1 MLTLTSGALSPS
13 APELAELVAGAHSRG
28 FPVAIHCIEEEAIAA
43 AAEVL
48 AANRHP
54 ALVDR
59 LEHCAEGTPH
69 LVDAVRE
76 CGAAVVTNPGFLYHS
91 GTAYCDNVEAR
102 ILPHLYPAGALHRAG
117 VAVAFGSD
125 APVIDPNPWPAIYS
139 AVTRCDR
146 DGGALSSNCSDASQ
160 TVDVE
165 TALRMYT
172 IAGAVAEGLGAEKGT
187 IAPGKLADMVL
198 VNTDPLTAEPE
209 DLAGVETVMT
219 MVEGRVVW
227 SKISG
232 RVWEPAP
239 TLRRRESGFA

>member
-1 MLTLTSGALSPS
+1 MLTLTSGALTPS
-13 APELAELVAGAHSRG
+13 APELAASVAGAHSRG

-59 LEHCAEGTPH
+59 LEHCAEGTPR
-69 LVDAVRE
+69 LIAAVRKS
-76 CGAAVVTNPGFLYHS
+76 GAAVVPNPGFLYHN
-91 GTAYCDNVEAR
+91 GAAYRENVELR
-102 ILPHLYPAGALHRAG
+102 LLPHLYPAGALHRAG

-146 DGGALSSNCSDASQ
+146 DGRALSSNGSDASQ
-160 TVDVE
+160 RVDVE

-172 IAGAVAEGLGAEKGT
+172 IAGATAEGWGAEKGT
-187 IAPGKLADMVL
+187 IAPGKLADLVL
-198 VNTDPLTAEPE
+198 VNADPFATKPE
-209 DLAGVETVMT
+209 DLAALEAVMT
-219 MVEGRVVW
+219 VVGGRVVW
-227 SKISG
+227 SNI
-232 RVWEPAP
+232 
-239 TLRRRESGFA
+239 